1 MLVGGANVSVSPVI
15 VMVGNCIV
23 LASIRPAAGVSRAPG
38 DSGRPSSVGGSTG
51 CGYGDMSRMGSP
63 RSAFVG
69 VFLPNC
75 VLGALVAS
83 VFGVLEPLPA
93 DAFPDELA
101 SFPRLDLR
109 FMFPAID

>member
-1 MLVGGANVSVSPVI
+1 
-15 VMVGNCIV
+15 
-23 LASIRPAAGVSRAPG
+23 
-38 DSGRPSSVGGSTG
+38 
-51 CGYGDMSRMGSP
+51 
-63 RSAFVG
+63 VG

-101 SFPRLDLR
+101 SSFPRLDLR